1 MAFEQIAHRGCGAVY
16 PENTVRAV
24 REAGA
29 RLPAVEVDVRRC
41 ASGEL
46 VCVHDETVDRVTDG
60 SGPVAAHSLS
70 ELRALDVA
78 GSGEPI
84 PTLGEV
90 VAAVPLDTG
99 LQVELK
105 ERGLAADVLEALA
118 DAAGPLRL
126 SSFDPEAL
134 EEVRE
139 ARADREPRTGEAGAG
154 TGDSAGVPTGYLF
167 EGALAENVARAVDLD
182 CANVHPHWRTC
193 AETDVVARARER
205 GLGVYAWGAE
215 TDPEA
220 VAAAREAGADGV
232 TVDRPDL

>member
-1 MAFEQIAHRGCGAVY
+1 MTFEQIAHRGCGAVY

-46 VCVHDETVDRVTDG
+46 VCVHDATVDRVTDG
-60 SGPVAAHSLS
+60 SGPVAEHDLAA
-70 ELRALDVA
+70 LRALEMAD
-78 GSGEPI
+78 SGESI

-90 VAAVPLDTG
+90 VAAVPTDTA

-105 ERGLAADVLEALA
+105 ERGLAADALETLA
-118 DAAGPLRL
+118 STEGPLRI

-134 EEVRE
+134 WEVRE
-139 ARADREPRTGEAGAG
+139 AREDRTSRAGEAG
-154 TGDSAGVPTGYLF
+154 AGVPTGYLF
-167 EGALAENVARAVDLD
+167 EEDPAENVARAVDLD

-193 AETDVVARARER
+193 AETDVVARARQR

-215 TDPEA
+215 TDPAA

-232 TVDRPDL
+232 TVDRPGL